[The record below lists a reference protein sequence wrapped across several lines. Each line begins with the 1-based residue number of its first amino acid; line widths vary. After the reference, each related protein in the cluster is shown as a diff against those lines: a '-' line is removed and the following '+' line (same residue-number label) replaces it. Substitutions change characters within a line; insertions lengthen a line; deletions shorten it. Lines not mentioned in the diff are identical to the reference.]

1 MNIPTQNL
9 RTPGPTPCPPQVL
22 EATAGAMINHRG
34 PEFRDLIV
42 PITEKLKRVF
52 MTQNRLY
59 ILTASGTGALEAS
72 VVNTLSPGDK
82 VLAVTVGNFGDRFAD
97 MAQAYGADVT
107 RLEFEWGTAADPDA
121 VKGALAQHRD
131 LKAVLVTHNETST
144 GVTNDLEGIIRV
156 VREGSDALL
165 LVDAISSLG
174 CVPLPVDEWDCDVVC
189 TASQKGLMVPPGLSF
204 VSLNERAWQARETAR
219 MPRYYFDLPAAQRY
233 LERAQTPWT
242 PNVPLFYG
250 LDVALDM
257 ILEEG
262 MDNVFQRHVRLGEF
276 TRQSVADLGLE
287 LLADERYASNTVTA
301 VRVPEGVDAGRLS
314 ELLRTEH
321 SVVLAGGQGKLSG
334 KIFRIGHMGW
344 VSEEDIREA
353 LRAVEATLPKVGFTP
368 PRHSR
373 AGREV
378 VS

>member
-1 MNIPTQNL
+1 MNIPRQNL

-22 EATAGAMINHRG
+22 EATANAMINHRG

-42 PITEKLKRVF
+42 PITDKLQRVF
-52 MTQNRLY
+52 MTRNRLY
-59 ILTASGTGALEAS
+59 ILTASGTGALEAA

-97 MAQAYGADVT
+97 LARDYGADVT

-121 VKGALAQHRD
+121 VKRALARHRD

-144 GVTNDLEGIIRV
+144 GITNDLESITRV
-156 VREGSDALL
+156 VKESSDALL

-174 CVPLPVDEWDCDVVC
+174 CVPLPVDEWGCDVVC

-204 VSLNERAWQARETAR
+204 ISLNERAWQARETAR

-262 MDNVFQRHVRLGEF
+262 IDNVFQRHVRLGDF

-301 VRVPEGVDAGRLS
+301 VKVPEGVDGGRLS

-321 SVVLAGGQGKLSG
+321 SVVVAGGQGKLSG

-344 VSEEDIREA
+344 VSEEDIRET
-353 LRAVEATLPKVGFTP
+353 LRAVEATLAKGGLYAAT
-368 PRHSR
+368 
-373 AGREV
+373 G
-378 VS
+378 